1 MSEKGWKTIPI
12 GGMILEAGN
21 AVEYNTGDWRA
32 FRPVFGEAEC
42 IHCFTCWLYCPDS
55 SILVDPENEKMV
67 GFDLDHC
74 KGCGI
79 CASVCPV
86 NLRVIKKAD
95 EELERSDERLCIR
108 IVEEGK
114 FEGEGEESPLASV
127 LEGEE

>member
-1 MSEKGWKTIPI
+1 MSELKGWREIPI

-21 AVEYNTGDWRA
+21 AVAYRTGDWRA
-32 FRPVFGEAEC
+32 FRPVFGQAEC

-55 SILVDPENEKMV
+55 SIEVDTEREELT

-86 NLRVIKKAD
+86 NQRVIRNAKED
-95 EELERSDERLCIR
+95 LERDDAQLCIR
-108 IVEEGK
+108 MVEEGQ
-114 FEGEGEESPLASV
+114 FEEVQSE
-127 LEGEE
+127 